1 MSIYNT
7 TSIGPSPR
15 AHKQDR
21 HDYNNVSFG
30 IPSGIWFPLST
41 STKLQDKPRHKLV
54 PKPEIAKTCPLSHPQ
69 PPVNTPQFP
78 TVPTVHIAQST
89 LRSPHPKSI
98 SQVHIPKSTSQ
109 RPHPHG
115 LDPTSLDR
123 HLPPATAP
131 LSILVHY
138 PHNLSP
144 PSTSTFE
151 ATPDTSFTRDKHYRV
166 LKLSTSLPK
175 LPNQEAKI
183 YDHITKINS
192 PHPGKALTREY
203 YDSFDLQGPDG
214 RHLGLVLQP
223 MHMSL
228 LEMMGLN
235 PRPFDLAL
243 LKMTVTRLLLALDF
257 LHTEARV
264 LHGDLKTD
272 NVMLSIEDDGML
284 ADSAK
289 AEVDSPTPRKQVDQ
303 SRSIY
308 KSRKF
313 RRPDKAKG
321 YGLPTLCDFGESRI
335 GASQESDPFVQ
346 PHIYRAPEV
355 MFDMPWGSAADI
367 WNLAGLIW
375 DLFEGEHLFG
385 DVFDARGGHDPF
397 RHFALMVALIGP
409 PPREFVRRSETTGQ
423 CFDPNGTWI
432 ASEDAV
438 VPLLSL
444 DSLEKQLSG
453 EEKQLFIRF
462 IRSMLKWLPE
472 ERSTAKQLLKDP
484 WLL

>member
-1 MSIYNT
+1 
-7 TSIGPSPR
+7 
-15 AHKQDR
+15 
-21 HDYNNVSFG
+21 
-30 IPSGIWFPLST
+30 
-41 STKLQDKPRHKLV
+41 
-54 PKPEIAKTCPLSHPQ
+54 
-69 PPVNTPQFP
+69 
-78 TVPTVHIAQST
+78 
-89 LRSPHPKSI
+89 
-98 SQVHIPKSTSQ
+98 
-109 RPHPHG
+109 
-115 LDPTSLDR
+115 
-123 HLPPATAP
+123 
-131 LSILVHY
+131 
-138 PHNLSP
+138 
-144 PSTSTFE
+144 
-151 ATPDTSFTRDKHYRV
+151 
-166 LKLSTSLPK
+166 
-175 LPNQEAKI
+175 
-183 YDHITKINS
+183 
-192 PHPGKALTREY
+192 
-203 YDSFDLQGPDG
+203 
-214 RHLGLVLQP
+214 
-223 MHMSL
+223 
-228 LEMMGLN
+228 
-235 PRPFDLAL
+235 
-243 LKMTVTRLLLALDF
+243 MTVTRLLLALDF

-264 LHGDLKTD
+264 IHGVLKTD

-289 AEVDSPTPRKQVDQ
+289 AE
-303 SRSIY
+303 

-367 WNLAGLIW
+367 WNLAGL
-375 DLFEGEHLFG
+375 
-385 DVFDARGGHDPF
+385 V
-397 RHFALMVALIGP
+397 
-409 PPREFVRRSETTGQ
+409 S
-423 CFDPNGTWI
+423 TWI